1 MAFLSSVFA
10 SQADVTILDEPYAEL
25 DAAAKESV
33 TGFIN
38 ESSVNKIVIVVS
50 HEIPSGL
57 DMHNAEMV
65 RLRRDGNTVVMDNPT

>member
-1 MAFLSSVFA
+1 M
-10 SQADVTILDEPYAEL
+10 
-25 DAAAKESV
+25 

-38 ESSVNKIVIVVS
+38 ESSLNKIVIVVS